1 MANRDMLPDSIAAS
15 GWSREAVMTRPALD
29 DLLEHRQAVLSFV
42 MRLVGNA
49 ALADDLTQE
58 AFLRA
63 TRTGKGH
70 RGEASR
76 RSWLCAIALNL
87 VRDHLRALGRS
98 PDTTSDE
105 AVLRHIRSEGEDAET
120 GVLKKEMADC
130 IAEYLF
136 RLPPSQHDV
145 VALHD
150 MADLSHREIADQLRI
165 SEQNSRVL
173 LHRGRSALRKILEEN
188 CVLSVGGDA
197 VPCERPPRSG
207 TSE

>member
-1 MANRDMLPDSIAAS
+1 MADRDMLPGSYAAP
-15 GWSREAVMTRPALD
+15 GWGREAVMTRPAFDELSQ
-29 DLLEHRQAVLSFV
+29 HRQAVLSFV
-42 MRLVGNA
+42 MRLVANK

-58 AFLRA
+58 AFFRA

-70 RGEASR
+70 RGDASK

-87 VRDHLRALGRS
+87 VRDHFRASARR

-105 AVLRHIRSEGEDAET
+105 DVLRKIRSDDEDAET

-136 RLPPSQHDV
+136 RLPASQHDV
-145 VALHD
+145 IALHD
-150 MADLSHREIADQLRI
+150 MAGLSHGEIAVQLRI

-173 LHRGRSALRKILEEN
+173 LHRGRSALKEILEQN
-188 CVLSVGGDA
+188 CVLSIGGDA